1 MNDFFQVLIIAL
13 VLSLDAFSVSIALGL
28 KSRTHSLKEASL
40 ISIFFGGFQAAM
52 PLLGWFIGNLLKDS
66 FQSVSS
72 WIAFIL
78 LFATGAKMIYESI
91 FGEEKVDKK
100 LSISTLIVLS
110 IATSIDALIV
120 GTTLALVSLPI
131 VLSIDLIGIITFIMC
146 IVGYYAGNKLG
157 TFFQDKIEIIGG
169 VALILLGLKF
179 LIF

>member
-1 MNDFFQVLIIAL
+1 MNEVFQVLLISF

-28 KSRTHSLKEASL
+28 KTKVHSLKEASL

-52 PLLGWFIGNLLKDS
+52 PLLGWFIGNFLKDS

-91 FGEEKVDKK
+91 FGEEKVDEK
-100 LSISTLIVLS
+100 LSLS
-110 IATSIDALIV
+110 IATSIDALVV

-131 VLSIDLIGIITFIMC
+131 ILSIVLIGVITFATC
-146 IVGYYAGNKLG
+146 VFGYFAGKKLG
-157 TFFQDKIEIIGG
+157 IFFRDKIEIIGG

>member
-1 MNDFFQVLIIAL
+1 MNEVFQVLLISF

-28 KSRTHSLKEASL
+28 KTKVHSLKEASL

-52 PLLGWFIGNLLKDS
+52 PLLGWFIGNFLKDS

-91 FGEEKVDKK
+91 FGEEKVDEK
-100 LSISTLIVLS
+100 LSISTIIVLS
-110 IATSIDALIV
+110 IATSIDALVV

-131 VLSIDLIGIITFIMC
+131 ILSIVLIGVITFATC
-146 IVGYYAGNKLG
+146 VFGYFAGKKLG
-157 TFFQDKIEIIGG
+157 IFFRDKIEIIGG
-169 VALILLGLKF
+169 VALIRLGLKF